1 MRRAPCHRFVIG
13 WFGIVLLWSTPVSA
27 ADEEAIQRLERELA
41 ETKADVRALV
51 ADQSTARGKGAIAIP
66 DISLDGLFA
75 AGASTVPDLDA
86 LETGAHDPNQR
97 GFTVQNLE
105 LTIGGNVDPYFTA
118 ISHIVLQ
125 IDREGES
132 TLEVEEAYLT
142 TTALPANLQLR
153 AGQFFT
159 QFGRLNP
166 QHPHTWAFADQPLIN
181 GRMFGGDGMRGPGMQ
196 LSYLMPLPIY
206 AEALVAIQN
215 SQGET
220 LFSFRNV
227 PGEDLFGRTL
237 IERQVKGLDD
247 LLVTPRLATS
257 FNPSDTQTVLLGVSG
272 AFGPNGSGE
281 SARTQ
286 IYGIDL
292 YYKWKP
298 LRTVKGWPFVAW
310 QTEVMKRQY
319 DNAAVEDDPTTVGVD
334 ESLPEEQLQDWGG
347 YTQVVWGFAPRWVAG
362 VRGDYVAGQDG
373 DLTDP
378 LRERRVR
385 VSPNLTVYPSEFSKW
400 RIQYNWDHLQTRED
414 NVHSV
419 FLQWEFLVG
428 THGAHAF

>member
-1 MRRAPCHRFVIG
+1 MRRVVCHQFVIG
-13 WFGIVLLWSTPVSA
+13 CFGIVVWWTTPVAA

-41 ETKADVRALV
+41 ETQSAVRALET
-51 ADQSTARGKGAIAIP
+51 AQSAAPGRGLAIP

-75 AGASTVPDLDA
+75 AAASTAADLES

-105 LTIGGNVDPYFTA
+105 LTIGDNVDPYFTA

-125 IDREGES
+125 IDRNGES

-142 TTALPANLQLR
+142 STALPANLQVR

-166 QHPHTWAFADQPLIN
+166 THPHTWAFADQPLVN
-181 GRMFGGDGMRGPGMQ
+181 GRMFGGDGMRGPGLQ
-196 LSYLMPLPIY
+196 LSYLVPLPIY
-206 AEALVAIQN
+206 TEAMVALQN
-215 SQGET
+215 SRGET
-220 LFSFRNV
+220 MFSFRNA
-227 PGEDLFGRTL
+227 PGEDLFERTL
-237 IERQVKGLDD
+237 IERQVEGLGD
-247 LLVTPRLATS
+247 LVIAPRVAAS
-257 FNPSDTQTVLLGVSG
+257 VNPGDTQTVLFGVSG

-281 SARTQ
+281 SARTR
-286 IYGIDL
+286 IYGTDL

-298 LRTVKGWPFVAW
+298 LRTVKGWPFVSW
-310 QTEVMKRQY
+310 QTEVMTRRY
-319 DNAAVEDDPTTVGVD
+319 VNAAVADDPATLPD
-334 ESLPEEQLQDWGG
+334 ETAPEDVLRDWGA
-347 YTQVVWGFAPRWVAG
+347 YSQLVWGFAPRWAAG
-362 VRGDYVAGQDG
+362 LRGDYAAGRGG

-385 VSPNLTVYPSEFSKW
+385 VSPNLTFYPSEFSKW
-400 RIQYNWDHLQTRED
+400 RIQYNWDHVQTRED
-414 NVHSV
+414 VVHSV
-419 FLQWEFLVG
+419 FVQWEFLVG

>member
-1 MRRAPCHRFVIG
+1 MRNTVVGMSIAG
-13 WFGIVLLWSTPVSA
+13 LFGAVAVWCLPVSA
-27 ADEEAIQRLERELA
+27 ADDETIKRLERELA
-41 ETKADVRALV
+41 ETQAAVRALESK
-51 ADQSTARGKGAIAIP
+51 QPTSQGTGARSNPA
-66 DISLDGLFA
+66 ISLDGLFA
-75 AGASTVPDLDA
+75 AGASTAPDLET
-86 LETGAHDPNQR
+86 LQTGAHDPNQR

-105 LTIGGNVDPYFTA
+105 LTLSGNVDPYFTA
-118 ISHIVLQ
+118 IGHLIFG

-132 TLEVEEAYLT
+132 FLEVEEAYMT

-166 QHPHTWAFADQPLIN
+166 THPHTWAFVDQPLIN

-196 LSYLMPLPIY
+196 LSYLIPIPVY
-206 AEALVAIQN
+206 AEAMIALQN

-220 LFSFRNV
+220 MFSFRNV
-227 PGEDLFGRTL
+227 PGEEIFGRTL
-237 IERQVKGLDD
+237 SERQVEGIGD
-247 LLVTPRLATS
+247 LVITPRLAAS
-257 FNPSDTQTVLLGVSG
+257 FNPSDTQTVLIGTSG

-298 LRTVKGWPFVAW
+298 MQTVKGWPFVAW
-310 QTEVMKRQY
+310 QTEVMKRVY
-319 DNAAVEDDPTTVGVD
+319 DNAAVEDDPTTVAD
-334 ESLPEEQLQDWGG
+334 EALPEEQLRDWGG
-347 YTQVVWGFAPRWVAG
+347 YTQVMWGFTPRWVG
-362 VRGDYVAGQDG
+362 GLRGEYVAGQDG

-385 VSPNLTVYPSEFSKW
+385 VSPSLTFYPSEFSKW
-400 RIQYNWDHLQTRED
+400 RVQYNRDDVQTRD
-414 NVHSV
+414 DIVHSV
-419 FLQWEFLVG
+419 FLQWEFLIG
-428 THGAHAF
+428 AHGAHTF

>member
-1 MRRAPCHRFVIG
+1 MRRVVCHRFVIG
-13 WFGIVLLWSTPVSA
+13 WLGLIVLWGAPVGA
-27 ADEEAIQRLERELA
+27 EETDIQRLERELA
-41 ETKADVRALV
+41 ETKAAVRALEAKSPV
-51 ADQSTARGKGAIAIP
+51 PQGIVPRFNP
-66 DISLDGLFA
+66 DMSLDGLFA
-75 AGASTVPDLDA
+75 AGASTAPDLEA
-86 LETGAHDPNQR
+86 LQTGAHDPNQR
-97 GFTVQNLE
+97 GFTVQNIE
-105 LTIGGNVDPYFTA
+105 LTLSGNVDPYFTA
-118 ISHIVLQ
+118 IGHLIFG

-132 TLEVEEAYLT
+132 FLEVEEAYLT
-142 TTALPANLQLR
+142 STALPANLQLR

-166 QHPHTWAFADQPLIN
+166 QHPHAWTFVDQPLIN

-206 AEALVAIQN
+206 AEAVVALQD

-220 LFSFRNV
+220 MASFRSV

-237 IERQVKGLDD
+237 IERQVEGIGD
-247 LLVTPRLATS
+247 LVITPRLAAS

-286 IYGIDL
+286 ILGIDL

-298 LRTVKGWPFVAW
+298 LQTVKGWPFVAW
-310 QTEVMKRQY
+310 QTEAMQRRY
-319 DNAAVEDDPTTVGVD
+319 DNAAVEDDPATVGVD
-334 ESLPEEQLQDWGG
+334 ETLLEERLRDWGG
-347 YTQVVWGFAPRWVAG
+347 YTQVIWGFTPRWVAG
-362 VRGDYVAGQDG
+362 VRGEYVAGEEG

-385 VSPNLTVYPSEFSKW
+385 VSPNLTFYPSEFSKW
-400 RIQYNWDHLQTRED
+400 RVQYNWDDVANRD
-414 NVHSV
+414 DIVHSV
-419 FLQWEFLVG
+419 FLQWEFLIG
-428 THGAHAF
+428 THGAHTF

>member
-1 MRRAPCHRFVIG
+1 MACVVIP
-13 WFGIVLLWSTPVSA
+13 VWSATGVGA
-27 ADEEAIQRLERELA
+27 EETDLERIERELA
-41 ETKADVRALV
+41 ETRSAVRALE
-51 ADQSTARGKGAIAIP
+51 AKQPTARGVGP
-66 DISLDGLFA
+66 QSNPNISLDGLFA
-75 AGASTVPDLDA
+75 AAASTVPDLEA

-97 GFTVQNLE
+97 GFTLQNLE
-105 LTIGGNVDPYFTA
+105 LTLSGAVDPYFTA
-118 ISHIVLQ
+118 IAHLIFG

-132 TLEVEEAYLT
+132 FLEVEEAYMT
-142 TTALPANLQLR
+142 SSALPANLQLR

-166 QHPHTWAFADQPLIN
+166 THPHAWSFVDQPLIN

-196 LSYLMPLPIY
+196 LAYLIPLPVY
-206 AEALVAIQN
+206 AEAMVAVQN

-220 LFSFRNV
+220 MFSFRNV

-237 IERQVKGLDD
+237 IERQVEGMGN
-247 LLVTPRLATS
+247 LLVAPRLATS
-257 FNPSDTQTVLLGVSG
+257 FNPSDTQTVLVGVSG

-298 LRTVKGWPFVAW
+298 LQTVKGWPFVAW
-310 QTEVMKRQY
+310 QTEVMNREY
-319 DNAAVEDDPTTVGVD
+319 DNAAVEDDPTTVPD
-334 ESLPEEQLQDWGG
+334 EALPEEQLRDWGG
-347 YTQVVWGFAPRWVAG
+347 YTQVMWGFTPRWVG
-362 VRGDYVAGQDG
+362 GLRGEYVAGKEG

-385 VSPNLTVYPSEFSKW
+385 VSPNVTFYPSEFSKW
-400 RIQYNWDHLQTRED
+400 RVQYNRDDVESRD
-414 NVHSV
+414 DIVHSV
-419 FLQWEFLVG
+419 FLQWEFLIG
-428 THGAHAF
+428 THGAHTF

>member
-1 MRRAPCHRFVIG
+1 MQRAILSGFVMAC
-13 WFGIVLLWSTPVSA
+13 VVVPVWGA
-27 ADEEAIQRLERELA
+27 TQVGAEETTLERVERELA
-41 ETKADVRALV
+41 EMRAAVRALESKQPV
-51 ADQSTARGKGAIAIP
+51 PPASGPRSNP
-66 DISLDGLFA
+66 EISLDGLFA
-75 AGASTVPDLDA
+75 AGASTAADLET

-105 LTIGGNVDPYFTA
+105 LTLSGNVDPYFTA
-118 ISHIVLQ
+118 IGHLIFG

-132 TLEVEEAYLT
+132 VLEIEEAYMT

-153 AGQFFT
+153 AGQFFA

-166 QHPHTWAFADQPLIN
+166 QHPHAWAFVDQPLVN

-196 LSYLMPLPIY
+196 LSYLVPLPIY
-206 AEALVAIQN
+206 AEAMVALQD

-220 LFSFRNV
+220 MFSFRGV
-227 PGEDLFGRTL
+227 PGEDLFGRTV
-237 IERQVKGLDD
+237 IERQVEGIGD
-247 LLVTPRLATS
+247 LVITPRLATS
-257 FNPSDTQTVLLGVSG
+257 FNPSDTQTVLVGVSG

-286 IYGIDL
+286 IYGVDL

-310 QTEVMKRQY
+310 QTEVMNREY
-319 DNAAVEDDPTTVGVD
+319 DNAAVEDDPTTVAD
-334 ESLPEEQLQDWGG
+334 ETLPEEQLRDWGG
-347 YTQVVWGFAPRWVAG
+347 YTQVMWGFTPRWVTG
-362 VRGDYVAGQDG
+362 LRGEYVAGEGG

-385 VSPNLTVYPSEFSKW
+385 FAPNLTFYPSEFSKW
-400 RIQYNWDHLQTRED
+400 RIQYNRDDVQSRED
-414 NVHSV
+414 IVHSV
-419 FLQWEFLVG
+419 FLQWEFLIG
-428 THGAHAF
+428 AHGAHTF

>member
-1 MRRAPCHRFVIG
+1 MRHMIFKGLITVGVGMLIVWGETVRAEE
-13 WFGIVLLWSTPVSA
+13 TPL
-27 ADEEAIQRLERELA
+27 QRVERELV
-41 ETKADVRALV
+41 ETQAAVRALE
-51 ADQSTARGKGAIAIP
+51 AKQPASQNTAARFNP

-75 AGASTVPDLDA
+75 AAASTAQDLET

-105 LTIGGNVDPYFTA
+105 LTLSGTVDPYFTA
-118 ISHIVLQ
+118 VANLIFG
-125 IDREGES
+125 IDRDGES
-132 TLEVEEAYLT
+132 FLEVEEAYMT
-142 TTALPANLQLR
+142 STALPANLQLR

-166 QHPHTWAFADQPLIN
+166 THPHSWSFVDQPLIN

-196 LSYLMPLPIY
+196 VAYLMPLPIY
-206 AEALVAIQN
+206 AEAMVALQD

-220 LFSFRNV
+220 MFSFRNV

-237 IERQVKGLDD
+237 IERQVEDIGD
-247 LLVTPRLATS
+247 LLIAPRVATS
-257 FNPSDTQTVLLGVSG
+257 FNPSDTQTVLVGVSG

-310 QTEVMKRQY
+310 QTEVMNREY
-319 DNAAVEDDPTTVGVD
+319 DNVAVEDDPTTVPD
-334 ESLPEEQLQDWGG
+334 ETLPEEQLRDWGG
-347 YTQVVWGFAPRWVAG
+347 YTQVMWGFTPRWVAG
-362 VRGDYVAGQDG
+362 VRGEYVAGKDG

-385 VSPNLTVYPSEFSKW
+385 FAPNLTFYPSEFSKW
-400 RIQYNWDHLQTRED
+400 RIQYNRDDVQSRED
-414 NVHSV
+414 IVHSV
-419 FLQWEFLVG
+419 FLQWEFLIG
-428 THGAHAF
+428 AHGAHTF

>member
-1 MRRAPCHRFVIG
+1 MRRAACRRFVIG
-13 WFGIVLLWSTPVSA
+13 WFGIVVLWSAPVAA

-41 ETKADVRALV
+41 DTKAAVRALE
-51 ADQSTARGKGAIAIP
+51 AGQSTSKGKGAIAIP

-75 AGASTVPDLDA
+75 AAASTAPDLEN

-105 LTIGGNVDPYFTA
+105 LTLGGNVDPYFTA

-153 AGQFFT
+153 TGQFFT

-166 QHPHTWAFADQPLIN
+166 THPHTWAFADQPLIN
-181 GRMFGGDGMRGPGMQ
+181 GRMFGGDGMRGPGVQ
-196 LSYLMPLPIY
+196 LSYLVPLPLY
-206 AEALVAIQN
+206 TEAMVAVQN

-220 LFSFRNV
+220 AFSFRNV

-237 IERQVKGLDD
+237 VERQVEGIGD
-247 LLVTPRLATS
+247 LLITPRLATS

-286 IYGIDL
+286 IDGLDL

-298 LRTVKGWPFVAW
+298 LRTVKGWPFVVW
-310 QTEVMKRQY
+310 QTEVMKRRY
-319 DNAAVEDDPTTVGVD
+319 ETAAVADDPATVQD
-334 ESLPEEQLQDWGG
+334 ETAPEEVLRDWGG
-347 YTQVVWGFAPRWVAG
+347 YTQMVWGFTPRWVAG
-362 VRGDYVAGQDG
+362 LRGDYVAGRGG

-385 VSPNLTVYPSEFSKW
+385 VSPNLTFYPSEFSKW
-400 RIQYNWDHLQTRED
+400 RLQYNWDHLQTRDD

>member
-1 MRRAPCHRFVIG
+1 MIALVMTCVVIPAWG
-13 WFGIVLLWSTPVSA
+13 AKGVGA
-27 ADEEAIQRLERELA
+27 EETALERVERELA
-41 ETKADVRALV
+41 ETKAAVRALESKQPSPQGV
-51 ADQSTARGKGAIAIP
+51 GTRSNP

-75 AGASTVPDLDA
+75 AAASTVPDLET

-97 GFTVQNLE
+97 GFTLQNLE
-105 LTIGGNVDPYFTA
+105 LTLSGAVDPYFTA
-118 ISHIVLQ
+118 IGHLIFG

-132 TLEVEEAYLT
+132 FLEVEEAYMT
-142 TTALPANLQLR
+142 STALPANLQLR

-166 QHPHTWAFADQPLIN
+166 THPHAWSFVDQPLIN

-196 LSYLMPLPIY
+196 LAYLIPLPVY
-206 AEALVAIQN
+206 AEAMVAVQN

-220 LFSFRNV
+220 MFSFRNV

-237 IERQVKGLDD
+237 IERQVEGIGD
-247 LLVTPRLATS
+247 LLIAPRLAMS
-257 FNPSDTQTVLLGVSG
+257 FNPSDTQTVLVGVSG
-272 AFGPNGSGE
+272 AFGPNSSGE

-298 LRTVKGWPFVAW
+298 LQTVKGWPFVAW
-310 QTEVMKRQY
+310 QTEIMNREY
-319 DNAAVEDDPTTVGVD
+319 DNAAVQDDPITVAD
-334 ESLPEEQLQDWGG
+334 ETLPEEQLGDWGG
-347 YTQVVWGFAPRWVAG
+347 YTQVMWGFTPRWVGGLRGEYAAG
-362 VRGDYVAGQDG
+362 KDG

-385 VSPNLTVYPSEFSKW
+385 VSPNVTFYPSEFSKW
-400 RIQYNWDHLQTRED
+400 RLQYNRDDVDSRD
-414 NVHSV
+414 DIVHSV
-419 FLQWEFLVG
+419 FLQWEFLIG
-428 THGAHAF
+428 THGAHTF

>member
-1 MRRAPCHRFVIG
+1 MQRAIVSGFVMAYVVIPVWG
-13 WFGIVLLWSTPVSA
+13 STGVA
-27 ADEEAIQRLERELA
+27 AEETALDRMEREFA
-41 ETKADVRALV
+41 ETKAAVRALESKQQNQQV
-51 ADQSTARGKGAIAIP
+51 AGARSNP

-75 AGASTVPDLDA
+75 AAASTVPDLEA

-97 GFTVQNLE
+97 GFTLQNLE
-105 LTIGGNVDPYFTA
+105 LTLSGAVDPYFTA
-118 ISHIVLQ
+118 IGHLIFG

-132 TLEVEEAYLT
+132 FLEVEEAYMT
-142 TTALPANLQLR
+142 STALPANLQLR
-153 AGQFFT
+153 AGQFFA

-166 QHPHTWAFADQPLIN
+166 THPHTWAFVDQPLIN

-196 LSYLMPLPIY
+196 MSYLMPLPVY
-206 AEALVAIQN
+206 AEALLGVQN

-220 LFSFRNV
+220 MFSFCSV

-237 IERQVKGLDD
+237 IERQVEGVGD
-247 LLVTPRLATS
+247 LVITPRLATS
-257 FNPSDTQTVLLGVSG
+257 FNLSESQTVLVGTSA

-310 QTEVMKRQY
+310 QTEVMNREY
-319 DNAAVEDDPTTVGVD
+319 DNAAVEDDPTTVPD
-334 ESLPEEQLQDWGG
+334 ETLPEEQLRDWGG
-347 YTQVVWGFAPRWVAG
+347 YTQVMWGFTPRWVAG
-362 VRGDYVAGQDG
+362 VRGEYVAGKNG

-385 VSPNLTVYPSEFSKW
+385 VAPNITFHPSEFSKW
-400 RIQYNWDHLQTRED
+400 RIQYNRDDVDSRED
-414 NVHSV
+414 IVHSV
-419 FLQWEFLVG
+419 FLQWEFLIG
-428 THGAHAF
+428 THGAHTF

>member
-1 MRRAPCHRFVIG
+1 MSGFVMACLVIP
-13 WFGIVLLWSTPVSA
+13 VLSA
-27 ADEEAIQRLERELA
+27 TGAGAEETDLERIERELA
-41 ETKADVRALV
+41 ETRAAVRALE
-51 ADQSTARGKGAIAIP
+51 AKQPTPQRAGPQSNP
-66 DISLDGLFA
+66 NISLDGLFA
-75 AGASTVPDLDA
+75 AAASTDPDLGT

-97 GFTVQNLE
+97 GFTLQNLE
-105 LTIGGNVDPYFTA
+105 LTLGGSVDPYFSA
-118 ISHIVLQ
+118 IAHIVYQ
-125 IDREGES
+125 IDQEGES
-132 TLEVEEAYLT
+132 TLEVEEAYMT
-142 TTALPANLQLR
+142 STALPYNLQLR

-166 QHPHTWAFADQPLIN
+166 THPHAWAFVDQPLVN
-181 GRMFGGDGMRGPGMQ
+181 GRMFGGDGLRQTGLQ
-196 LSYLMPLPIY
+196 LAYLAPLPVY
-206 AEALVAIQN
+206 TEAIVAVQN

-220 LFSFRNV
+220 MFSFRNV

-237 IERQVKGLDD
+237 IERQVEGVDD
-247 LLVTPRLATS
+247 LLITPKLATS
-257 FNPSDTQTVLLGVSG
+257 FNPSDTQTVLLGLSG

-281 SARTQ
+281 SAMTQ

-319 DNAAVEDDPTTVGVD
+319 DNAAVADDPTTAQD
-334 ESLPEEQLQDWGG
+334 ETASEEVLRDWGG
-347 YTQVVWGFAPRWVAG
+347 YTQVVWGFTPRWVTG
-362 VRGDYVAGQDG
+362 LRGDYVAGRGG

-385 VSPNLTVYPSEFSKW
+385 VSPDLTFYPSEFSKW
-400 RIQYNWDHLQTRED
+400 RLQYNWDHLQTQED

-419 FLQWEFLVG
+419 FLQWELLIG
-428 THGAHAF
+428 THGAHTF